1 MSRSARLFTMD
12 AAPALDRIPV
22 LDLGDYRAGK
32 PGALERV
39 AAELRDVAETVGFFY
54 VANHGVPQ
62 ALIDRAFAEDARFH
76 ALPLEQKL
84 ALRIDHNNIG
94 YMAMDASIQRHSKVH
109 KNTKPNKNESYFVGR
124 DRRADDPDVLAGKPL
139 CGINHWPS
147 DLPGFRETIME
158 YFGALERLGD
168 SLLPIC
174 ARALELPA
182 DYFTAFFTPAHVN
195 LRLLHYPAQAEIG
208 DNEFG
213 TAPHTD
219 SGFLT
224 ILARM
229 EVAGLAIR
237 MPSGEWVPP
246 PLIPGTFLC
255 NIGDTFGRWT
265 NDRFISTPHAVIND
279 SGRDRYSMAFI
290 YDPRLD
296 TPIEALPTC
305 HGPDK
310 PPRYAPTTFGEY
322 QINFLNTNY
331 LHRQGKAG

>member
-1 MSRSARLFTMD
+1 
-12 AAPALDRIPV
+12 
-22 LDLGDYRAGK
+22 
-32 PGALERV
+32 
-39 AAELRDVAETVGFFY
+39 
-54 VANHGVPQ
+54 
-62 ALIDRAFAEDARFH
+62 
-76 ALPLEQKL
+76 
-84 ALRIDHNNIG
+84 
-94 YMAMDASIQRHSKVH
+94 
-109 KNTKPNKNESYFVGR
+109 
-124 DRRADDPDVLAGKPL
+124 
-139 CGINHWPS
+139 
-147 DLPGFRETIME
+147 ME

-182 DYFTAFFTPAHVN
+182 EYFTPFFTPAHVN
-195 LRLLHYPAQAEIG
+195 LRLLHYPAQDEIG
-208 DNEFG
+208 ENEFG

-224 ILARM
+224 ILART
-229 EVAGLAIR
+229 EVPGLAIR

-296 TPIEALPTC
+296 TPIEALATC
-305 HGPDK
+305 RGPDK

-331 LHRQGKAG
+331 LHRQGKTG